1 MSAQLPNEHAQ
12 RAWFVIMI
20 VSYWMAEMAIEAKH
34 IAKRSENLSEWYTDV
49 ILKGELADYAP
60 VRGCM
65 VYREYG
71 YAIWER
77 VKALLG
83 GRIKASGHSDVYYPL
98 FIPKSLLMKE
108 AEHVEGFSPEVA
120 WVTIG
125 GGEKLAEPLAVRPTS
140 EVIIGV
146 MWAKW
151 IGSYRDLPVLQNQW
165 ANVVR
170 WEKATRPFLRT
181 LEFLWQE
188 GHTAHR
194 TEKDA
199 REETLKILELYRAFA
214 EEDVCLSVLAGRKSE
229 SEKFAGAVETYAIEA
244 MMPDGKALQ
253 SGTSHFLGQ
262 NFAKA
267 FDIKFLDEDNVEKYV
282 WTTSWGVSHRIVGG
296 LIMQHGDDN
305 GLVLPP
311 QVAPYQVVVVPII
324 YDQTKA
330 QVLEAA
336 EKLTAM
342 LKGASAFGE
351 PLRVHADLDDTSS
364 PGFKFSKW
372 ELKGVPVR
380 LEIGP
385 KDLAASQVMSVAR
398 DNRAK
403 QPLKFDLG
411 TGAFEHEKLEGIL
424 EGVHQRL
431 KKRAEEEMRSRL
443 IETADFGEFK
453 EIVAGKGFA
462 VAGWDGTAET
472 EAAVKEQTSA
482 TVRVLKSEVSSG
494 KVTCVF
500 SGRPA
505 QYIAYW
511 GQSY

>member
-1 MSAQLPNEHAQ
+1 
-12 RAWFVIMI
+12 
-20 VSYWMAEMAIEAKH
+20 MAKIESKQ
-34 IAKRSENLSEWYTDV
+34 IAKRSENLSDWYTDV

-71 YAIWER
+71 FAIWER
-77 VKALLG
+77 VRFLLDR
-83 GRIKASGHSDVYYPL
+83 RIAETGAQNVYYPL

-140 EVIIGV
+140 EVIIGT

-151 IGSYRDLPVLQNQW
+151 INSYRDLPILQNQW

-194 TEKDA
+194 YEEEA
-199 REETLKILELYRAFA
+199 RDETLRILEVYREFA
-214 EEDVCLSVLAGRKSE
+214 TDDLSMAVLAGIKSD
-229 SEKFAGAVETYAIEA
+229 SEKFAGAVSTYAIEA

-267 FDIKFLDEDNVEKYV
+267 FDIKFLDEDNIEKYV
-282 WTTSWGVSHRIVGG
+282 WTTSWGVSHRIIGG

-305 GLVLPP
+305 GIILPP
-311 QVAPYQVVVVPII
+311 KLAPIQAVITPIF
-324 YDQTKA
+324 QNETKT

-336 EKLTAM
+336 AKLEKIIKA
-342 LKGASAFGE
+342 GSVFDE
-351 PLRVHADLDDTSS
+351 PMRVKLDADDTTT

-380 LEIGP
+380 LEVGP
-385 KDLAASQVMSVAR
+385 KDLANGQATAVAR
-398 DNRAK
+398 DDRSK
-403 QPLKFDLG
+403 KPLALDLAAGTFDMNGL
-411 TGAFEHEKLEGIL
+411 AAMMEDIQMRLREKA
-424 EGVHQRL
+424 QQ
-431 KKRAEEEMRSRL
+431 AQASRL
-443 IETADFGEFK
+443 IEVHTFDEFK
-453 EIVAGKGFA
+453 EAVSGKGFA
-462 VAGWDGTAET
+462 VAPWDGTRET
-472 EAAVKEQTSA
+472 EAAIKEATAA
-482 TVRVLKSEVSSG
+482 TVRVLKNEVVSD
-494 KVTCVF
+494 KVFCIL

-505 QYIAYW
+505 RYLAYW

>member
-1 MSAQLPNEHAQ
+1 MD
-12 RAWFVIMI
+12 
-20 VSYWMAEMAIEAKH
+20 IELKH
-34 IAKRSENLSEWYTDV
+34 IAKRSENLSDWYTDV

-77 VKALLG
+77 VKKLLG
-83 GRIKASGHSDVYYPL
+83 QRIIDAGHQDVYYPL

-108 AEHVEGFSPEVA
+108 AEHIEGFAPEVA

-140 EVIIGV
+140 EVIIGT

-151 IGSYRDLPVLQNQW
+151 IGSYRDLPILQNQW

-194 TEKDA
+194 TEEEA
-199 REETLKILELYRAFA
+199 RKETMLILDVYRDFA
-214 EEDVCLSVLAGRKSE
+214 VDDLSMAMLAGKKSE
-229 SEKFAGAVETYAIEA
+229 SEKFAGAVETHAIEG

-253 SGTSHFLGQ
+253 CGTSHFLGQ

-267 FDIKFLDEDNVEKYV
+267 FDIKFLDDDNIEKLV

-296 LIMQHGDDN
+296 LIMQHGDDS
-305 GLVLPP
+305 GLILPP
-311 QVAPYQVVVVPII
+311 KAAPVQVVIVPIL
-324 YDQTKA
+324 YDETKA

-336 EKLTAM
+336 QKLSM
-342 LKGASAFGE
+342 LLKPQSVFGE
-351 PLRVHADLDDTSS
+351 PLRVYADLDESTT

-385 KDLAASQVMSVAR
+385 KDLAKSQVMAVSR
-398 DNRAK
+398 DDRSK
-403 QPLKFDLG
+403 RTL
-411 TGAFEHEKLEGIL
+411 AFEPEAGNFDNEGL
-424 EGVHQRL
+424 AELLTGVQERL
-431 KKRAEEEMRSRL
+431 RERASQELSSRL
-443 IETADFGEFK
+443 FTVESFDELK
-453 EIVAGKGFA
+453 EAVSGKGFA
-462 VAGWDGTAET
+462 IAAWDGTEET
-472 EAAVKEQTSA
+472 EAAVKEATSA
-482 TVRVLKSEVSSG
+482 TVRVLKKGVTSG
-494 KVTCVF
+494 KVACVY

-505 QYIAYW
+505 RYIAYW